1 MHRGKVTANRRDP
14 ARRRVS
20 VPLDPEVLIE
30 ALILARLEALP
41 KRRQLDWVRG
51 LLVNGFLTES
61 RLVRALQAGAS
72 AKGDEEQRPRSL
84 AAAGFTFGQWRG
96 RPAQAEPATR
106 PSPVDGR
113 HQHSKPAKPDGPHKP
128 FAHLRKVVG

>member
-1 MHRGKVTANRRDP
+1 MTANRRDP

-41 KRRQLDWVRG
+41 RRRQTDWIRG
-51 LLVNGFLTES
+51 LLVNGFLAES
-61 RLVRALQAGAS
+61 RVLRALQTGAS
-72 AKGDEEQRPRSL
+72 TNGDEEQRPRSL
-84 AAAGFTFGQWRG
+84 AAAGFAFGQWRG
-96 RPAQAEPATR
+96 KPAQAEPEAR
-106 PSPVDGR
+106 PAPVDGW
-113 HQHSKPAKPDGPHKP
+113 HQHSKPQKPDGPHKP